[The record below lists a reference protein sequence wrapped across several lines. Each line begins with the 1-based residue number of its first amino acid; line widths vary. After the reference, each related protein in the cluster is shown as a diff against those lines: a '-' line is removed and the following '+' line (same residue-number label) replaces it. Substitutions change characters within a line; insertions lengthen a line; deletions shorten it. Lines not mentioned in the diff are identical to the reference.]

1 MDAIYKRVSV
11 RKFEDKPVEDEKIL
25 QILKAA
31 MQAPSAA
38 NQQPWE
44 FYVVRDKEVQQQLSE
59 LCEYSWPA
67 AKAPVLIVNVCNPEG
82 APFPNVAPVD
92 TAICTEHEW
101 LELTDLGL
109 GGVWLG
115 IAPQRERMDAV
126 AEILSLPDNVEPF
139 SIFALGYPA
148 ETKEQKNRFEE
159 NRIHFVD

>member
-115 IAPQRERMDAV
+115 VYPFPERVEKANKIMG
-126 AEILSLPDNVEPF
+126 LSGEKFVF
-139 SIFALGYPA
+139 SIVALGYPA
-148 ETKEQKNRFEE
+148 KVKDQQDRFDKS
-159 NRIHFVD
+159 RIHGL